1 MMCLLMFLLTGCGVH
16 TPVFHRL
23 APLPEKAAC
32 RVAVLPIINQAN
44 YPQGGE
50 IFYKI
55 FSAELVS
62 FGHFQVAQEGD
73 VRNLYQQ
80 LMVYPNQ
87 QLTLEQLRVISNR
100 LNAQLVIGGTVLLM
114 QEHKGARS
122 VNPDITVLMRIYD
135 GTTGK
140 ILWTTYHHRKG
151 SDYQKVLHFGQI
163 NTVTG
168 LAHRMS
174 KEILTLWF
182 KKGMKR
188 CATLP
193 KHRP

>member
-1 MMCLLMFLLTGCGVH
+1 MMCLLMFLLVGCGANS
-16 TPVFHRL
+16 PVLHRL
-23 APLPEKAAC
+23 APLPEGATC
-32 RVAVLPIINQAN
+32 RVAVLPIINQAD

-50 IFYKI
+50 MFYKI

-87 QLTLEQLRVISNR
+87 PLTLEQLKVISNR
-100 LNAQLVIGGTVLLM
+100 LNVRLVIGGTVLVM
-114 QEHKGARS
+114 REHKGAES
-122 VNPDITVLMRIYD
+122 VNPDITILMRIYD
-135 GTTGK
+135 GVTGK
-140 ILWTTYHHRKG
+140 TLWTTYHRRKG
-151 SDYQKVLHFGQI
+151 SDYQRILRFGQI
-163 NTVTG
+163 NTLTG

-174 KEILTLWF
+174 REILTLWF

-193 KHRP
+193 VH